1 MRRETVSRSTVRMR
15 MSDDSFAAP
24 DPEGRAY
31 KRALWMITGGILAFG
46 ALQSGW
52 ALAIGSRQLL
62 KDGLDW
68 GYDVALNGI
77 AAFVFGRGV
86 RIERQA
92 AFGIALILAA
102 AGVHT
107 LYDLWDKIVV
117 PRPIEMT
124 TITFSAATA
133 VVIAYLVLGALW
145 RFRRHPNPLIQATWL
160 SSRNDA
166 VSTTFGALVVMAVR
180 LAPGRW
186 PEYAA
191 DLVFA
196 GLSFQATWAIIRAE
210 RRDERV
216 RRAEAP

>member
-68 GYDVALNGI
+68 AYDVILYGI

-86 RIERQA
+86 RIERMS
-92 AFGIALILAA
+92 AFGIALVLAV
-102 AGVHT
+102 AGLHT
-107 LYDLWDKIVV
+107 LYDLWDKIAN
-117 PRPIEMT
+117 PRSIEIA
-124 TITFSAATA
+124 TITFSAVTTIA
-133 VVIAYLVLGALW
+133 IAYLVIGALW
-145 RFRRHPNPLIQATWL
+145 RFRRNPNPLIRATWL

-166 VSTTFGALVVMAVR
+166 VST
-180 LAPGRW
+180 
-186 PEYAA
+186 
-191 DLVFA
+191 
-196 GLSFQATWAIIRAE
+196 
-210 RRDERV
+210 
-216 RRAEAP
+216 

>member
-1 MRRETVSRSTVRMR
+1 
-15 MSDDSFAAP
+15 
-24 DPEGRAY
+24 
-31 KRALWMITGGILAFG
+31 
-46 ALQSGW
+46 
-52 ALAIGSRQLL
+52 
-62 KDGLDW
+62 
-68 GYDVALNGI
+68 
-77 AAFVFGRGV
+77 
-86 RIERQA
+86 
-92 AFGIALILAA
+92 
-102 AGVHT
+102 
-107 LYDLWDKIVV
+107 
-117 PRPIEMT
+117 MT

-180 LAPGRW
+180 LAPVRW

-196 GLSFQATWAIIRAE
+196 SLSFQATWAIIRAE